1 MSDWKWEYLASRPP
15 RVRVE
20 GSRTKIGPDPGLCIK
35 EQVSHSHTRTMAETL
50 WVGWKIQPQHSQN
63 TRTTLAR
70 YPRLREKRSRTAAS
84 RIASVM
90 RVSCERNLP
99 HSRSKPAEILA
110 SASVRV

>member
-1 MSDWKWEYLASRPP
+1 MSDWKWEYLASGPP

-20 GSRTKIGPDPGLCIK
+20 GSGTKIGPDPGLYIK

-50 WVGWKIQPQHSQN
+50 GVGVENPAP
-63 TRTTLAR
+63 TLAR
-70 YPRLREKRSRTAAS
+70 YPHLREKRSPTAAS

-99 HSRSKPAEILA
+99 LSRSKPAEILA